1 MVMRYLLACL
11 LILLTSAP
19 AAADFAAAKKA
30 QARGDF
36 AAALAACK
44 ADAAAGD
51 ANCQNL
57 VGYFYERG
65 LGVARDPNKAIDLYR
80 RAARQG
86 LAAAQNNIGHAYMI
100 GAGVPKNAAK
110 AAGWLKRAAASGNP
124 PAENNL
130 GILYAKGEGVPR
142 NLKTAE
148 TLFHRAAV
156 VGYPNAQLNLGLALQ
171 RRNPVGAFEWFTIAA
186 RPASPAP
193 LRERAAAA
201 ARRLAAR
208 IPSAELA
215 AAKKRA
221 EAWQP
226 KKP

>member
-1 MVMRYLLACL
+1 MRYLLAL
-11 LILLTSAP
+11 FLIVLTAGP

-30 QARGDF
+30 QAQGDF
-36 AAALAACK
+36 AAALSACK

-65 LGVARDPNKAIDLYR
+65 LGVARDPKKALDLFH

-86 LAAAQNNIGHAYMI
+86 LADAQNNLGHAYMI
-100 GAGVPKNAAK
+100 GEGVPKDAAE
-110 AAGWLKRAAASGNP
+110 AAHWFKRAAATGN
-124 PAENNL
+124 AVAQNNL
-130 GILYAKGEGVPR
+130 GILYARGEGVPR
-142 NLKTAE
+142 DLTRAE
-148 TLFHRAAV
+148 ELFHAAAV
-156 VGYPNAQLNLGLALQ
+156 KGYPNAQLNLGLTME

-186 RPASPAP
+186 QPTTPAP

-201 ARRLAAR
+201 ARRVEAR
-208 IPSAELA
+208 VPPSQLA

-221 EAWQP
+221 ETWQP